1 MESGWRICNSLHAA
15 KPAILMALVQSIYA
29 GVNVLYKLAV
39 NDGMNLM
46 ILIAFRFIFAS
57 IFMLP
62 LAFFLERNKRPK
74 MTWSILFYGF
84 LCGLFGGTLSQ
95 NLYVQSLAMTSAT
108 FVSAMQNLSPA
119 ITFLLALSFRMEKLN
134 IKKKEGMAKV
144 AGTLVGIGGAMILTF
159 YKGLEINIWTT
170 HVDLLHGRHVAQNLH
185 SQNFVM
191 GSLLALASCLSY
203 SFWLILQTKM
213 TKIYPCQ
220 YSSTAV
226 MCVMGAIQGIVISIC
241 VERDGKQWKLGWNIR
256 LLTVAFAG
264 IVGTG
269 AVVTVMA
276 WCVRMRGPLYVS
288 IFSPLMLLLVA
299 IAGSLCLDEKLHLG
313 SVVGAVLIVCG
324 LYMVL
329 WGKSKEMNKCLQ
341 LIPSQSLQQ
350 LDQLKDIA
358 VVTTPKHQNET
369 QIQDINNNNNKSIII
384 T

>member
-1 MESGWRICNSLHAA
+1 ML
-15 KPAILMALVQSIYA
+15 LVQSVFA

-46 ILIAFRFIFAS
+46 IMIAFRFVFAS
-57 IFMLP
+57 LFMLP

-74 MTWSILFYGF
+74 MTCSILFYGF

-119 ITFLLALSFRMEKLN
+119 ITFLLALSFGMEKLETRS
-134 IKKKEGMAKV
+134 KEGVAKV
-144 AGTLVGIGGAMILTF
+144 AGTLVGIGGAMFLTF
-159 YKGLEINIWTT
+159 YKGIQISIWST
-170 HVDLLHGRHVAQNLH
+170 HVDLLRGGHLAHLPQNSHH
-185 SQNFVM
+185 SHNFVL

-220 YSSTAV
+220 YSSTAL
-226 MCVMGAIQGIVISIC
+226 MCVMGAIQGLAISIC
-241 VERDGKQWKLGWNIR
+241 VERDWKQWKLGWNIR

-264 IVGTG
+264 IVASG
-269 AVVTVMA
+269 AMVTLMA

-299 IAGSLCLDEKLHLG
+299 IAGSLCLQESLHLG
-313 SVVGAVLIVCG
+313 SVIGAVLIVCG

-329 WGKSKEMNKCLQ
+329 WGKSREMNNIL
-341 LIPSQSLQQ
+341 P
-350 LDQLKDIA
+350 LKD
-358 VVTTPKHQNET
+358 VEVTTPKPQNES
-369 QIQDINNNNNKSIII
+369 QIYDIKNNTSI
-384 T
+384 TT